1 MCKNYEK
8 KWESNE
14 TKLERDKKSGNEEFE
29 IIQDRA
35 DAPCTSTPEHLEIV
49 VARQPTW
56 MWRER
61 EREKLRTRNLED
73 RGNIVSKGLSCPR
86 SFKLQY
92 SLAGIAVSETTS
104 KQTRMNLN
112 DSFLQYAKSVLSIPR
127 IEENFTP
134 FLQEEEE
141 SSKTK
146 EKEKK
151 ILASWRFRLAR
162 LKEALQALD
171 CQLSPGRWR
180 NFRRGNSREGGS
192 RCIGTERYTGE
203 KDVLGAPRAGS
214 SVQIFYMGGW
224 HNGQVSGLALRTFCR
239 SFHKEGRTPPP
250 PFVNREGF
258 TTRLTFLLEYASTQS
273 IRSNPSVTLDNV
285 WNRCLKRG

>member
-1 MCKNYEK
+1 MCKNCEK

-14 TKLERDKKSGNEEFE
+14 TKLARDKKSGNEEFE

-49 VARQPTW
+49 VARQPW

-112 DSFLQYAKSVLSIPR
+112 AKWFLSPIREKCFIDSQDRREFYTFPPRRGRIVENEGERKENTRELEISTCSVEGSFASSRLPAIAGEMEKLSSGKLERRRLEMYRDWEVHGGEGCSWRASGRKFCPNILYGRMAQWTGQWPRSKNILSIFPQRGENSSASFCQPR
-127 IEENFTP
+127 RIHHQVNFLTRVC
-134 FLQEEEE
+134 FYAEH
-141 SSKTK
+141 SK
-146 EKEKK
+146 
-151 ILASWRFRLAR
+151 
-162 LKEALQALD
+162 
-171 CQLSPGRWR
+171 
-180 NFRRGNSREGGS
+180 
-192 RCIGTERYTGE
+192 
-203 KDVLGAPRAGS
+203 
-214 SVQIFYMGGW
+214 
-224 HNGQVSGLALRTFCR
+224 
-239 SFHKEGRTPPP
+239 
-250 PFVNREGF
+250 
-258 TTRLTFLLEYASTQS
+258 QS
-273 IRSNPSVTLDNV
+273 
-285 WNRCLKRG
+285 

>member
-1 MCKNYEK
+1 M
-8 KWESNE
+8 
-14 TKLERDKKSGNEEFE
+14 D
-29 IIQDRA
+29 
-35 DAPCTSTPEHLEIV
+35 V
-49 VARQPTW
+49 
-56 MWRER
+56 ER

-92 SLAGIAVSETTS
+92 SLAGIAVSETNETNEDEFKREMIPFS
-104 KQTRMNLN
+104 DTRKV
-112 DSFLQYAKSVLSIPR
+112 FYPR
-127 IEENFTP
+127 IEENFTSS

>member
-1 MCKNYEK
+1 
-8 KWESNE
+8 
-14 TKLERDKKSGNEEFE
+14 
-29 IIQDRA
+29 
-35 DAPCTSTPEHLEIV
+35 
-49 VARQPTW
+49 
-56 MWRER
+56 
-61 EREKLRTRNLED
+61 
-73 RGNIVSKGLSCPR
+73 
-86 SFKLQY
+86 
-92 SLAGIAVSETTS
+92 
-104 KQTRMNLN
+104 MNLN
-112 DSFLQYAKSVLSIPR
+112 AKWFLSPIREKCFIDSQDRRKFYIFFPPR
-127 IEENFTP
+127 RGRIVENEERKENTREEN
-134 FLQEEEE
+134 
-141 SSKTK
+141 
-146 EKEKK
+146 
-151 ILASWRFRLAR
+151 
-162 LKEALQALD
+162 LQALD

>member
-1 MCKNYEK
+1 MDVE
-8 KWESNE
+8 
-14 TKLERDKKSGNEEFE
+14 
-29 IIQDRA
+29 
-35 DAPCTSTPEHLEIV
+35 
-49 VARQPTW
+49 
-56 MWRER
+56 RER

-146 EKEKK
+146 KEKK
-151 ILASWRFRLAR
+151 ILARKLYKLSIASYRRGDGETFVGETREKEARDVSGLRGTRGRRMFLAR
-162 LKEALQALD
+162 LGPEV
-171 CQLSPGRWR
+171 LSKYFIW
-180 NFRRGNSREGGS
+180 ED
-192 RCIGTERYTGE
+192 GTMDR
-203 KDVLGAPRAGS
+203 
-214 SVQIFYMGGW
+214 SV
-224 HNGQVSGLALRTFCR
+224 
-239 SFHKEGRTPPP
+239 
-250 PFVNREGF
+250 
-258 TTRLTFLLEYASTQS
+258 AS
-273 IRSNPSVTLDNV
+273 L
-285 WNRCLKRG
+285 